1 MTDLSHQQ
9 HLSPRLARIMA
20 VDDNVESLGF
30 LERLLVNTYAS
41 VALFTNSAQALKA
54 IPTFRP
60 DVILLDVRMPDID
73 GYETC
78 QQLKR
83 NPQTKEIPVIF
94 LSGLTSGDEIAAG
107 FEAGGVDYVAKPINK
122 AELLARLDTQILLHQ
137 AYACLKAQNQQLH
150 ELERYR
156 DTLVHMMVHDMRSPL
171 QAILGHLQ
179 ILEEESKAQLS
190 PREKN
195 SLGQAIRATR
205 LLSRMTRELIDISRL
220 ENQNMPLIP
229 ERIDVSARLKSLI
242 ASELDIQSCNQT
254 IVIKV
259 PKEASI
265 VEADPLLFER
275 ILLNLIG
282 NALKYSP
289 QGSTITIRSAL
300 QSEGVLIAVEDQG
313 PGIAVENMD
322 MVFHKFATFQ
332 TDTEYR
338 KHSSGLGLTFC
349 KLAVEA
355 HGGTIGF
362 ENIAPCGCRFWFVL
376 PKRNLSSDNQA

>member
-20 VDDNVESLGF
+20 VDDNVDSLGF
-30 LERLLVNTYAS
+30 LESMLVGTYAS
-41 VALFTNSAQALKA
+41 VALFTNSVQALKA
-54 IPTFRP
+54 IATFNP

-78 QQLKR
+78 RRLKE

-94 LSGLTSGDEIAAG
+94 LSGLTSGDEIAVG

-137 AYACLKAQNQQLH
+137 AYDCLKEQNKQLH
-150 ELERYR
+150 DLEHYR

-179 ILEEESKAQLS
+179 ILGEESNTKLD
-190 PREKN
+190 PKEKN
-195 SLGQAIRATR
+195 SLDQAINATR

-220 ENQNMPLIP
+220 ENQNMPFIP
-229 ERIDVSARLKSLI
+229 ERIDLNALLKRLI
-242 ASELDIQSCNQT
+242 ASELDIQNCNQT
-254 IVIKV
+254 IEIEV
-259 PKEASI
+259 PQEASI

-300 QSEGVLIAVEDQG
+300 QSEGIFIAVEDQG
-313 PGIAVENMD
+313 TGIAVENMD
-322 MVFHKFATFQ
+322 LVFHKFATFQ

-355 HGGTIGF
+355 HGGSIGF
-362 ENIAPCGCRFWFVL
+362 ENIVPCGCRFWFVL
-376 PKRNLSSDNQA
+376 PKRDLSSDNQA